1 MRRVVGWLRGSGG
14 KMPSMTQNPYGDDAF
29 AALNQLVIEGRLT
42 PAQAQA
48 ALEAGQSGHTGG
60 QVGQQQTAQL
70 PANPL
75 TNPFAGNPLQAPPVR
90 VVPAWLK
97 PDVVLVMVGSTLL
110 MAAILVSTFWTR
122 SQGDIDWSN
131 YVVGLGA
138 TALLLAVAAGA
149 WFLVGDADRKLN
161 LVAWPGALG
170 IVGVGQMIAVAMD
183 DSDAMLYVTGVVILA
198 SSAGGYLLTRHS
210 AFVVG
215 AILGLFSVYAQAF
228 DDIYGI
234 DDADGDNFG
243 IAIAVAVFVFVVVVS
258 AVGWFLP
265 TRDLTALIAG
275 VFGVAAYTLT
285 MIALFVIG
293 AVAMA
298 FSGLGELDESGTPPE
313 PDNPYTND
321 VWFLLA
327 LGVVLCAV
335 WTLGWWLR
343 GHDGY
348 RVLVLFMLAGLV
360 PLATVALAVEHPTWW
375 GVAVAALGAAGVAV
389 AGLRALGMI
398 GSTRM
403 HA

>member
-1 MRRVVGWLRGSGG
+1 
-14 KMPSMTQNPYGDDAF
+14 MPSMTQNPYGDDAF

-122 SQGDIDWSN
+122 SRGDIDWSN

-149 WFLVGDADRKLN
+149 WFLVGDPDRKLN

-228 DDIYGI
+228 DDI
-234 DDADGDNFG
+234 
-243 IAIAVAVFVFVVVVS
+243 
-258 AVGWFLP
+258 
-265 TRDLTALIAG
+265 
-275 VFGVAAYTLT
+275 
-285 MIALFVIG
+285 
-293 AVAMA
+293 
-298 FSGLGELDESGTPPE
+298 
-313 PDNPYTND
+313 
-321 VWFLLA
+321 
-327 LGVVLCAV
+327 
-335 WTLGWWLR
+335 LR
-343 GHDGY
+343 H
-348 RVLVLFMLAGLV
+348 R
-360 PLATVALAVEHPTWW
+360 
-375 GVAVAALGAAGVAV
+375 
-389 AGLRALGMI
+389 R
-398 GSTRM
+398 RRR
-403 HA
+403 